1 MLSFLKDKIDN
12 FPLINLIMKLK
23 PKTTREQ
30 HFSAIKAP
38 RLERI
43 KGNWLIDTITLTLC
57 AVIGGAET
65 WEDYLIIKIT
75 TITRFVNEANK
86 L

>member
-43 KGNWLIDTITLTLC
+43 KGN
-57 AVIGGAET
+57 
-65 WEDYLIIKIT
+65 
-75 TITRFVNEANK
+75 
-86 L
+86 

>member
-23 PKTTREQ
+23 PKTTGQ
-30 HFSAIKAP
+30 HFLAIKAP